1 MPVGDPPLSA
11 PIRVNGEAVGFVS
24 SAVTGFRTGER
35 VCLGYVEGRHS
46 GTTESFTIDGY
57 GADLPADRHAHGIYG
72 LRHERPRH

>member
-1 MPVGDPPLSA
+1 M
-11 PIRVNGEAVGFVS
+11 
-24 SAVTGFRTGER
+24 TGFRTGER